1 MIKTTIE
8 ELAKDVSGVVEAAR
22 HERVLITD
30 HGKPL
35 VLLVGVED
43 KDEEQ
48 LELEASTEFWQM
60 IRESRKSPTVKL
72 KDVEAEL
79 LRGE

>member
-1 MIKTTIE
+1 M
-8 ELAKDVSGVVEAAR
+8 R
-22 HERVLITD
+22 PD

-35 VLLVGVED
+35 VLLVGVGD
-43 KDEEQ
+43 KNEEP
-48 LELEASTEFWQM
+48 LELKASPEFWQM

-79 LRGE
+79 LNGE